1 MRTVWIALA
10 VLTVVAVAVGAW
22 FYVGDEYAFQDV
34 NDGDVAG
41 LTYAGPTGDGW
52 ALGSVDRPPEELAG
66 WIRGWE
72 RDTSGESATTDVI
85 VTIELTDGRAIRVDV
100 GGTRGYAT
108 WIAAD
113 GTTGQ
118 SVAVHLNDAFVRY
131 VEGVGDGLTAAP
143 AIPSEP
149 SPSPTGIVPS
159 PT

>member
-1 MRTVWIALA
+1 VRTVWIALA
-10 VLTVVAVAVGAW
+10 ALTVVAVAVGAW
-22 FYVGDEYAFQDV
+22 FYVRDEYVFQDV
-34 NDGDVAG
+34 GDGDVAG
-41 LTYAGPTGDGW
+41 LTYEGPTGDGW
-52 ALGSVDRPPEELAG
+52 ARGSVDDPPAELAG

-72 RDTSGESATTDVI
+72 RDTSGESVSTDI
-85 VTIELTDGRAIRVDV
+85 TVTIVLSDGRAIRVDA

-118 SVAVHLNDAFVRY
+118 SLAVHLNDAFVRY

-143 AIPSEP
+143 AIPDDA
-149 SPSPTGIVPS
+149 SPSPPGVVPS